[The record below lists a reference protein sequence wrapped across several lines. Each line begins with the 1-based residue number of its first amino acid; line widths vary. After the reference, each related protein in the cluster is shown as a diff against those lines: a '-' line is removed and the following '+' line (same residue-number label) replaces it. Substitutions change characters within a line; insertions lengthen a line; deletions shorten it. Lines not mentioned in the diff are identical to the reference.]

1 MITFREL
8 MVLTN
13 FGLSDV
19 PPHVVLLVEED
30 IGDTKTIFFRNIASG
45 ALKNG
50 KTVFYITTKS
60 SDNDIREQLASAG
73 LNGSMDKLI
82 VMGNFTDPV
91 VLLDLCYKR
100 RNLYNLFGHNS
111 FPLCNMTDMDI
122 CIIDSFSSLFIH
134 EELQSLTHALNA
146 LINLSR
152 ETNATFVL
160 ASDTGILSE
169 RAEKVVRSMVDGI
182 IQFRTEYS
190 ADKISRYINIP
201 KMKASIPPR
210 KMMAYNITG
219 QGIMVDNRERV
230 G

>member
-1 MITFREL
+1 

-19 PPHVVLLVEED
+19 PQHVVLLVEED
-30 IGDTKTIFFRNIASG
+30 IGDAKTIFFRNITSE
-45 ALKNG
+45 ALKSG
-50 KTVFYITTKS
+50 KKVYYISTKTSEKDVKEQFS
-60 SDNDIREQLASAG
+60 SFG
-73 LNGSMDKLI
+73 LNGSIEDLT

-91 VLLDLCYKR
+91 TLLDMCYKR
-100 RNLYNLFGHNS
+100 RRLCNLFGQNS
-111 FPLCNMTDMDI
+111 LPLCNMTDTDI

-134 EELQSLTHALNA
+134 EELQSLTQALNS
-146 LINLSR
+146 LITISR
-152 ETNATFVL
+152 DTNTTFVL
-160 ASDTGILSE
+160 ASDMGILSE
-169 RAEKVVRSMVDGI
+169 RAEKIARSMVDGI
-182 IQFRTEYS
+182 IQFTTEYS

-201 KMKASIPPR
+201 KMKATIPPR

>member
-1 MITFREL
+1 

-19 PPHVVLLVEED
+19 PQQVVLLVEED
-30 IGDTKTIFFRNIASG
+30 IGDAKTIFFRNVTSE
-45 ALKNG
+45 ALQNG
-50 KTVFYITTKS
+50 KMVYYISTKS
-60 SDNDIREQLASAG
+60 SEKDLREQLAYFG
-73 LNGSMDKLI
+73 LNGNNDNLT

-91 VLLDLCYKR
+91 ILLDLCYKR
-100 RNLYNLFGHNS
+100 HKLCNLFSHNS
-111 FPLCNMTDMDI
+111 LPLCNMTDMDI

-134 EELQSLTHALNA
+134 EELESLTHALNS
-146 LINLSR
+146 LITISR
-152 ETNATFVL
+152 DTNTTFIL
-160 ASDTGILSE
+160 ASDMGILPE
-169 RAEKVVRSMVDGI
+169 RAEKVIRSLADGI
-182 IQFRTEYS
+182 IQFRTEYA

-201 KMKASIPPR
+201 KMKATIPPK